1 MRALFIIPSAALS
14 GRAADFLKLANTAPE
29 MRGATMTVK
38 KENPGGWHATGA
50 EGLGIWIDSH
60 DLPQFGDRLQV
71 IL

>member
-1 MRALFIIPSAALS
+1 
-14 GRAADFLKLANTAPE
+14 

-50 EGLGIWIDSH
+50 ERLGTWIDSH